1 MTQRN
6 TGPFAPNADKVMAEY
21 IAEVE
26 ANSDRRA
33 FDGSKWPLMDSD
45 LQVAQLAHLLGVGCE
60 FYIYQLDSGKVIT
73 TYCGNGPWPY
83 ASVQWVWGEP
93 CWYEE
98 ALIRVALDNALE
110 GGGWKNRDLREMT
123 TRVVDELVPTK
134 NTVLGAMQ
142 TDDLV
147 LMDDMSEEEKR

>member
-1 MTQRN
+1 MII
-6 TGPFAPNADKVMAEY
+6 PSDPDKRREVMAAY

-26 ANSDRRA
+26 ANSVDRRA

-45 LQVAQLAHLLGVGCE
+45 LQVAQLAHVLGVGCE

-98 ALIRVALDNALE
+98 ALIRVALDNAIE
-110 GGGWKNRDLREMT
+110 GGGWKPEEVR
-123 TRVVDELVPTK
+123 
-134 NTVLGAMQ
+134 AMVARTMAEVMPSDQ
-142 TDDLV
+142 
-147 LMDDMSEEEKR
+147 